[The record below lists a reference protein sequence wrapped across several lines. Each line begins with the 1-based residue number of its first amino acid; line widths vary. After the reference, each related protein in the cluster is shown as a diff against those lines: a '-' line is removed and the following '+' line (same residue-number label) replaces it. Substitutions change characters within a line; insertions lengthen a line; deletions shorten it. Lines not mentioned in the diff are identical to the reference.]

1 MSAVSRKFSAGAAAF
16 LIACG
21 STWLRAQPAPEPATP
36 VAPKRLV
43 TAARFMVV
51 AAHPL
56 AARAGYDV
64 IRRGGSAVD
73 AAIATELVLGL
84 VEPQSSGLGGGG
96 FLLHYAARDAKL
108 EAYDGR
114 ETAPAA
120 AKPNRFL
127 GANGQPLDWPAAVI
141 SGKSVGVPGLL
152 RLFELAHRR
161 HGKLLWPKLF
171 EPAIRLAQEGFP
183 ISPRLN
189 ALVAADR
196 FLPLDA
202 NARRYFYLPDGKAK
216 PAGTLLKN
224 PEYAAV
230 LKHVAAGGADAFY
243 RGEIARDVSAAVRSY
258 KRTPGDLVE
267 ADFSAYSAKQREP
280 LCGAYRRWKVC
291 GMPPPSSGGFAV
303 LQILEILERFDL
315 RALKPDSVE
324 AVHLFAEAG
333 RLAYA
338 DRNLYIADPDFVRA
352 PLAQLLESRYL
363 ASRAKLIDPLH
374 SMGRARAGN
383 PAGGSASY
391 GLAEP
396 LELPATSHVSIVD
409 AEGNAVALTASVE
422 AAFGNRQMVRGFFL
436 NNELTDFSWAPEDD
450 GKPVAN
456 RVEARKRP
464 RSSMAP
470 TMVFDDKGKLAMVI
484 GSPGGH
490 SIINYVALTLV
501 NVLDWN
507 MDIQKAIDAPR
518 AGSRNGP
525 TELERGTR
533 LERLAPELERMGHS
547 IRIRAEA
554 SGLHGIVR
562 TATGW
567 AGGADPRREGVALGD

>member
-1 MSAVSRKFSAGAAAF
+1 
-16 LIACG
+16 
-21 STWLRAQPAPEPATP
+21 
-36 VAPKRLV
+36 
-43 TAARFMVV
+43 MVV

-56 AARAGYDV
+56 AARAGYDA

-73 AAIATELVLGL
+73 AAIATELVLNL
-84 VEPQSSGLGGGG
+84 VEPQSSGIGGGG
-96 FLLHYAARDAKL
+96 FLLHYAAREAKL

-114 ETAPAA
+114 ETAPAR
-120 AKPNRFL
+120 AKPGRFL
-127 GANGQPLDWPAAVI
+127 GTGGKPLDWPAAVI

-152 RLFELAHRR
+152 RLLELAHRR
-161 HGKLLWPKLF
+161 HGKLPWAQLF
-171 EPAIRLAQEGFP
+171 DPAIKLAQEGFP
-183 ISPRLN
+183 ISPRLS
-189 ALVAADR
+189 ALIAADR

-202 NARRYFYLPDGKAK
+202 NARRYFYLADGKAR

-224 PEYAAV
+224 PEFAAV
-230 LKHVAAGGADAFY
+230 LKRVAAGGAAAFY
-243 RGEIARDVSAAVRSY
+243 RGEIARDISAAVRSH
-258 KRTPGDLVE
+258 KRSPGDLVE
-267 ADFSAYSAKQREP
+267 ADLSAYEPKEREP

-303 LQILEILERFDL
+303 LQILKILERFDL
-315 RALKPDSVE
+315 RALQPDSAQ

-338 DRNLYIADPDFVRA
+338 DRNLYIADPDFVVA
-352 PLAQLLESRYL
+352 PLAALLESRYL
-363 ASRAKLIDPLH
+363 ASRAKLIAPGH

-383 PAGGSASY
+383 PTGVSASY

-436 NNELTDFSWAPEDD
+436 NNELTDFSWEPEEG

-456 RVEARKRP
+456 RVEAKKRP

-470 TMVFDDKGKLAMVI
+470 TLVFDEKGKLFMVI

-501 NVLDWN
+501 NVLDWE

-525 TELERGTR
+525 TELERGTK

-547 IRIRAEA
+547 VRIRPEA

>member
-1 MSAVSRKFSAGAAAF
+1 MSRESFWRSAFAAAGIF
-16 LIACG
+16 LVASGLC
-21 STWLRAQPAPEPATP
+21 AQPAPEPATEI
-36 VAPKRLV
+36 VPKQLV
-43 TAARFMVV
+43 TARRFMVV

-56 AARAGYDV
+56 AARAGYDA

-73 AAIATELVLGL
+73 AAIATELVLNL
-84 VEPQSSGLGGGG
+84 VEPQSSGIGGGG
-96 FLLHYAARDAKL
+96 FLLHYAAREAKL

-114 ETAPAA
+114 ETAPAR
-120 AKPNRFL
+120 AKPGRFL
-127 GANGQPLDWPAAVI
+127 GTGGKPLDWPAAVI

-152 RLFELAHRR
+152 RLLELAHRR
-161 HGKLLWPKLF
+161 HGKLPWAQLF
-171 EPAIRLAQEGFP
+171 DPAIKLAQEGFP
-183 ISPRLN
+183 ISPRLS
-189 ALVAADR
+189 ALIAADR

-202 NARRYFYLPDGKAK
+202 NARRYFYLADGKARL
-216 PAGTLLKN
+216 AGTLVKN
-224 PEYAAV
+224 PEFAAV
-230 LKHVAAGGADAFY
+230 LKRVAAGGADAFY
-243 RGEIARDVSAAVRSY
+243 RGGIARDIAAAVRSH
-258 KRTPGDLVE
+258 KRSPGDLVE
-267 ADFSAYSAKQREP
+267 ADLSAYEPKEREP

-303 LQILEILERFDL
+303 LQILKILERFDL
-315 RALKPDSVE
+315 ERVKPESVE

-338 DRNLYIADPDFVRA
+338 DRNLYIADPDFVRG
-352 PLAQLLESRYL
+352 PLAALLAPAYL
-363 ASRAKLIDPLH
+363 AARAKLIDPLH
-374 SMGRARAGN
+374 SMGRASAGN
-383 PAGGSASY
+383 PAGVAANLGV
-391 GLAEP
+391 AEP

-409 AEGNAVALTASVE
+409 AEGDAVAMTASIE

-436 NNELTDFSWAPEDD
+436 NNELTDFSWEPEEG

-456 RVEARKRP
+456 RVEAKKRP

-470 TMVFDDKGKLAMVI
+470 TLVFDEKGKLFMVI

-518 AGSRNGP
+518 MGSRNGP

-547 IRIRAEA
+547 VRIRPEA

-562 TATGW
+562 TPSGW
-567 AGGADPRREGVALGD
+567 AGGADPRREGVAVGD